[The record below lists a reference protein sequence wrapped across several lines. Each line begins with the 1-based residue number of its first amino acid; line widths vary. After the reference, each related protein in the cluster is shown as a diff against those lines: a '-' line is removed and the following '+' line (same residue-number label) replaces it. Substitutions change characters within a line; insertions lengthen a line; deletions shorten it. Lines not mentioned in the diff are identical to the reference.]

1 MSAANTAPQAVRAG
15 VGLWCALAAFLL
27 VQTAVSWA
35 GRSALQQQ
43 LVANHAAAPEQ
54 AADRTLQLLLINTG
68 IAVVFAAG
76 YVVLGLL
83 ILTRRPWSRIGVS
96 VLLAVQV
103 VMMLGSQS
111 LTVVNIIVLVLG
123 GAAAWCCWSKTG
135 TEWVTGEHE

>member
-27 VQTAVSWA
+27 VQTAFSWA

-76 YVVLGLL
+76 YVVLG
-83 ILTRRPWSRIGVS
+83 
-96 VLLAVQV
+96 
-103 VMMLGSQS
+103 
-111 LTVVNIIVLVLG
+111 
-123 GAAAWCCWSKTG
+123 C
-135 TEWVTGEHE
+135 